1 MLPAIIAL
9 AALALGGAPPI
20 SSTTHHSA
28 GGVVDAR
35 IEPATL
41 GAASMDAR
49 SGERS
54 EGLAARRTAFDR
66 AAKDLGGAPEFV
78 LRVED
83 LKAGNVPIRLYRPGE
98 GRVPA
103 LIFTHGGLEVGSLE
117 SHDAPLRLL
126 ANRCHCV
133 IISVGYRRAPEH
145 KHPAQLD
152 DAYTVLRWA
161 AENAKALE
169 IQPDQFAV
177 AGDGAGG
184 NLATLVALRA
194 RDESGPKIIYQALL
208 YPATDLSRSR
218 ASSMRIAGSDGLGV
232 ADEANALRSGYLPA
246 NLNPKDPSVSPLFAN
261 LKSLPPAFIANAE
274 FDGYREEGQAYA
286 AKLHASGVP
295 AERRVYAGQTQ
306 GFFLTPGK
314 VEASR
319 QLIDDLAARLR
330 RAFGYVE

>member
-1 MLPAIIAL
+1 MLAAMTAL
-9 AALALGGAPPI
+9 AALALGGAPPTP
-20 SSTTHHSA
+20 STSNRSA
-28 GGVVDAR
+28 GHMADAPIGPVTQGV
-35 IEPATL
+35 
-41 GAASMDAR
+41 ASMDTR
-49 SGERS
+49 LGDRS
-54 EGLAARRTAFDR
+54 EGLAARRTAFDT

-133 IISVGYRRAPEH
+133 IIAVGYRRAPEH

-184 NLATLVALRA
+184 NLAALVALRA
-194 RDESGPKIIYQALL
+194 RDEGGPKINYQALL

-218 ASSMRIAGSDGLGV
+218 ESSMRIAGSHGLGL

-246 NLNPKDPSVSPLFAN
+246 GLDPKDPSVSPLFAD
-261 LKSLPPAFIANAE
+261 LKGLPPAFIANAE
-274 FDGYREEGQAYA
+274 VDGYREEGQAYA
-286 AKLHASGVP
+286 AKLRAAGVA

-306 GFFLTPGK
+306 GFFLATGK
-314 VEASR
+314 AEASR
-319 QLIDDLAARLR
+319 QLIDDVAARLR